1 MTERPSLHPTPA
13 QTPGPAPSPSAPA
26 ARPAPPGAAPRSAP
40 PAQTARAAPAASRH
54 IGDAPTA
61 PAGGWNITRGS
72 QLRDANGKQRIGERI
87 LLYGKAGIG
96 KTTLASNMPNPLFI
110 DLQGETS
117 HIDTIA
123 RVDLDSWDSLR
134 AAVRDAK
141 LWGQFDTLVIDNL
154 TRAQQLA
161 CEWVLT
167 NVPDKGGERRD
178 SLEKFAYGGGPQIL
192 ADTFRTL
199 LPDLDR
205 LRAAGKHVVLI
216 AHDIVD
222 KVPNPNGENFL
233 RYEPDLYQ
241 SGTGKNTT
249 NIRSAV
255 IQWADHVLAVY
266 YDVAVMKDGKARG
279 EGSRT
284 IYPNPLPSHL
294 AKSRVAW
301 EPVPYDLN
309 DPTAIWRA
317 IGCLPSSN

>member
-13 QTPGPAPSPSAPA
+13 PTPGPNSSAANSPPGSSPA

-40 PAQTARAAPAASRH
+40 PAQTSRPAPAATRQ

-61 PAGGWNITRGS
+61 PAKGWQVTRG
-72 QLRDANGKQRIGERI
+72 KQQTAERI
-87 LLYGKAGIG
+87 LLYGAAGIG
-96 KTTLASNMPNPLFI
+96 KTTLASYMPNPLFL

-117 HIDTIA
+117 HIDEIA
-123 RVDLDSWDSLR
+123 RVDIDSWDSLR
-134 AAVRDAK
+134 AAVRDAN
-141 LWGQFDTLVIDNL
+141 LWGQFSTLVIDNL
-154 TRAQQLA
+154 TRAQQMA
-161 CEWVLT
+161 VAWVCA
-167 NVPDKGGERRD
+167 NVADKGGEKRD
-178 SLEKFAYGGGPQIL
+178 SLEKFAYGGGPQLL

-205 LRAAGKHVVLI
+205 VRAAGKHVVLI

-241 SGTGKNTT
+241 SGSGKNTT
-249 NIRSAV
+249 NVRSAV
-255 IQWADHVLAVY
+255 VQWVDHVLAVY
-266 YDVAVMKDGKARG
+266 YDVAVLNGNKARG
-279 EGSRT
+279 SGSRT

-294 AKSRVAW
+294 AKSRVASD
-301 EPVPYDLN
+301 PIPYDLS

>member
-1 MTERPSLHPTPA
+1 MNETPNA
-13 QTPGPAPSPSAPA
+13 PATPGIPPQPAPSAPRSSAP
-26 ARPAPPGAAPRSAP
+26 PAPPGAAGKRLQPVALPKPAP
-40 PAQTARAAPAASRH
+40 QAAGRQ
-54 IGDAPTA
+54 IGDAPAA
-61 PAGGWNITRGS
+61 PAGGWNITRGI
-72 QLRDANGKQRIGERI
+72 QLRDAEGRVRFGERI
-87 LLYGKAGIG
+87 LLYGQAGIG
-96 KTTLASNMPNPLFI
+96 KTTLASYMPNPLFL

-117 HIDTIA
+117 HIDGVA
-123 RVDLDSWDSLR
+123 RVDIDSWDSLR

-154 TRAQQLA
+154 TRAQQMA
-161 CEWVLT
+161 VAWVCA
-167 NVPDKGGERRD
+167 NIPDKGGEKRD
-178 SLEKFAYGGGPQIL
+178 SLEKFAYGGGPQLL
-192 ADTFRTL
+192 ADTFRTI

-205 LRAAGKHVVLI
+205 VRAAGKHVLLI

-233 RYEPDLYQ
+233 RCEPDLYQ

-255 IQWADHVLAVY
+255 VQWADHVLAVY
-266 YDVAVMKDGKARG
+266 YDVAVFDGNKARG
-279 EGSRT
+279 SGTRT
-284 IYPNPLPSHL
+284 IYPNPLPTHL

-317 IGCLPSSN
+317 IGCLPSN

>member
-1 MTERPSLHPTPA
+1 MTERPSLHPTPTA
-13 QTPGPAPSPSAPA
+13 APGQAPSAQSSAPPGASPA
-26 ARPAPPGAAPRSAP
+26 ARPAPPGGSSRTLSAQP
-40 PAQTARAAPAASRH
+40 TKAAPAATRH

-61 PAGGWNITRGS
+61 PAKGWQVTRG
-72 QLRDANGKQRIGERI
+72 KQPCAERV
-87 LLYGKAGIG
+87 LLYGAAGIG
-96 KTTLASNMPNPLFI
+96 KTTLASYMPNPLFL

-117 HIDTIA
+117 HIDWIS
-123 RVDLDSWDSLR
+123 RIDIDNWDTLR
-134 AAVRDAK
+134 AAVRDAS
-141 LWGQFDTLVIDNL
+141 LWGPFSTLVIDNL
-154 TRAQQLA
+154 TRAQQMA
-161 CEWVLT
+161 VAWVCA
-167 NVPDKGGERRD
+167 NVPDKGGEKRD
-178 SLEKFAYGGGPQIL
+178 SLEKFAYGGGPQLL

-205 LRAAGKHVVLI
+205 VRAAGKHVVLI

-249 NIRSAV
+249 NVRSSV
-255 IQWADHVLAVY
+255 VQWADHVLAVY
-266 YDVAVMKDGKARG
+266 YDVAVLDGNKARG
-279 EGSRT
+279 SGTRT

-294 AKSRVAW
+294 AKSRVAS
-301 EPVPYDLN
+301 ESVPYDLN